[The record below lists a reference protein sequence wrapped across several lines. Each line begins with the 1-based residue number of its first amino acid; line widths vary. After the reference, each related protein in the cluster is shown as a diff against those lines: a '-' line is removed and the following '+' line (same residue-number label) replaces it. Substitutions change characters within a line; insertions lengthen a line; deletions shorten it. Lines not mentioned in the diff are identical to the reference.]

1 MMPATMRPLQFLF
14 HQLYHHN
21 HRIPFEQFPPVY
33 YYQQLRR
40 HDASNDET
48 PPVPTPPGHSLAC
61 VEIFLSPSL
70 RKHLQT
76 STSLLH
82 IHHDQDER
90 LEASAGEDWRQAPG
104 LLRDLLG
111 GPSHA
116 GWTAHLSGQGADWHD
131 QVPPV
136 RRHRPQDHREL
147 PRSLHRREGLRLPG
161 LFLPPHHP
169 RLHAPGW

>member
-1 MMPATMRPLQFLF
+1 MGINNCTLF

-90 LEASAGEDWRQAPG
+90 LEASQGE
-104 LLRDLLG
+104 
-111 GPSHA
+111 
-116 GWTAHLSGQGADWHD
+116 DWHD